1 MEEVF
6 EDEACPPLPLSSLPR
21 LDSNDAILKNVT
33 NLGLQPSTGFSK
45 PAQRAKPQ
53 PPRDEDEY
61 AAVSSAAV
69 LRRLADEYAALQQRG
84 HPVPE
89 PQLWGLW
96 HRARTALDEDNQSAS
111 RSRAT
116 AIEALRDLVM
126 PYVPVVNGCPTS
138 IGSIPNAAGCVSCR
152 FYKKDKCFD
161 GALCRFSHI
170 PTGSAPKKEKRSK
183 KNAAPS
189 PDKVDPTP
197 TSYLPVLGGNSPA
210 VHPFTRRLTMTRL
223 PRLPSVPELA
233 PCEVPHTAPGAL

>member
-33 NLGLQPSTGFSK
+33 NLGFQPSSGFPQ
-45 PAQRAKPQ
+45 PAYPRAKPQ
-53 PPRDEDEY
+53 PP
-61 AAVSSAAV
+61 
-69 LRRLADEYAALQQRG
+69 
-84 HPVPE
+84 
-89 PQLWGLW
+89 
-96 HRARTALDEDNQSAS
+96 LDEDNQSAS

-161 GALCRFSHI
+161 GVLCRFSHI

-223 PRLPSVPELA
+223 PRLPSVPEFA